1 MNLLKGI
8 LKANRSKHGNS
19 KDVEERF
26 LRLYS
31 TWHKTHDLSLRKKL
45 YLRLEILM
53 RRFPHF
59 DLRSR
64 FDSAF

>member
-1 MNLLKGI
+1 MKLLEGI
-8 LKANRSKHGNS
+8 FKVNRPRYRNS
-19 KDVEERF
+19 RDVEERF

-31 TWHKTHDLSLRKKL
+31 TWHKTHDLSLRRKL

-64 FDSAF
+64 FNNAF